1 MIGTPKTPIKA
12 DLGMYLCIVRTFCV
26 LFVIKLKLERRRLV
40 SYFCMNFMLLNIY
53 HLPDFSGRLEGS
65 NSSADIQRKKSDAN
79 GLHICSSL
87 LTIKLAGSLIIY
99 LFIAILNYLL
109 IARTKEGQQ
118 FPSKTLRQGTFPK
131 INNDYD
137 LNILSKGNSRGK
149 ITA

>member
-1 MIGTPKTPIKA
+1 MIMVVKYHSKDMVGTPKTPVKA

-26 LFVIKLKLERRRLV
+26 LFVIKLELVRLRLV

-53 HLPDFSGRLEGS
+53 CLQLRHLPDFSGRLEGS
-65 NSSADIQRKKSDAN
+65 NSSAGIQRKKSDAN

-87 LTIKLAGSLIIY
+87 IKIKPAGSLIIY

-118 FPSKTLRQGTFPK
+118 FPSKTLRQGTLPK
-131 INNDYD
+131 I
-137 LNILSKGNSRGK
+137 
-149 ITA
+149 